1 MRYNKKEYR
10 EKGKERMIYLDNAAT
25 TRCGEE
31 AAALVM
37 RMLREEYG
45 NPSSLH
51 GMGLA
56 AEKEVRRAAG
66 RLAGVLRCKE
76 EEILFTSGATEANNL
91 ALIGGAWARKKRLCG
106 VVASPLEHASVICA
120 AERLGENGFSLS
132 WTKGTAPEDYAALV
146 DEKTAIVTCML
157 VNNET
162 GAVND
167 VAAIAE
173 AVRRKNPE
181 TLVHCDA
188 VQALGKLPVDLRHL
202 PVDLLSVS
210 AHKIYG
216 PKGVGALFVRRGVR
230 LCPLLCGGGQQKG
243 LRPGTESVPLIA
255 GFGLAA
261 EIAEARREER
271 FAHARE
277 LRGRL
282 CEGVRGWGEIN
293 SPENGSPF
301 ILNVSFEGL
310 RSETLLHF
318 LEAKGICVS
327 SGSACSRGKGSHVLA
342 AMGLPPAR
350 VDSALRLSFSHEIRP
365 EDIDAALAA
374 LREGVDTLARAR
386 RPRESQTGKGR
397 IV

>member
-1 MRYNKKEYR
+1 
-10 EKGKERMIYLDNAAT
+10 
-25 TRCGEE
+25 
-31 AAALVM
+31 
-37 RMLREEYG
+37 
-45 NPSSLH
+45 
-51 GMGLA
+51 
-56 AEKEVRRAAG
+56 
-66 RLAGVLRCKE
+66 
-76 EEILFTSGATEANNL
+76 
-91 ALIGGAWARKKRLCG
+91 
-106 VVASPLEHASVICA
+106 
-120 AERLGENGFSLS
+120 
-132 WTKGTAPEDYAALV
+132 
-146 DEKTAIVTCML
+146 ML

-162 GAVND
+162 GAVSD

-173 AVRRKNPE
+173 AVRQKNPQ

-188 VQALGKLPVDLRHL
+188 VQGFGKLPIDLRRL

-230 LCPLLCGGGQQKG
+230 LTPLLYGGGQQKG

-261 EIAEARREER
+261 EIAAARREER
-271 FAHARE
+271 FTYAAA
-277 LRGRL
+277 LRARL
-282 CEGVRGWGEIN
+282 CEAVQGWGTVN

-327 SGSACSRGKGSHVLA
+327 SGSACSKGKGSHVLS
-342 AMGLPPAR
+342 AMGLSPSR
-350 VDSALRLSFSHEIRP
+350 VDSALRLSFSHEVTP
-365 EDIDAALAA
+365 EDIDTAAAA

-386 RPRESQTGKGR
+386 RSAHPAG
-397 IV
+397 

>member
-1 MRYNKKEYR
+1 MEGNI
-10 EKGKERMIYLDNAAT
+10 GERGNRVERIIYLDNAAT
-25 TRCGEE
+25 TRYGEE
-31 AAALVM
+31 AAALIM
-37 RMLREEYG
+37 RLLREEYG
-45 NPSSLH
+45 NPSSLY

-56 AEKEVRRAAG
+56 AEKEVRRAAE
-66 RLAGVLRCKE
+66 RLASALRCRE
-76 EEILFTSGATEANNL
+76 DEIVFTSGATEANNL
-91 ALIGGAWARKKRLCG
+91 ALIGGARARQKRLTG
-106 VVASPLEHASVICA
+106 IVASPPEHASVLGA
-120 AERLGENGFSLS
+120 AGWLGENGFA
-132 WTKGTAPEDYAALV
+132 WRQTEGTAPQDYAALV
-146 DEKTAIVTCML
+146 DEKTTLVSCML

-162 GAVND
+162 GAVSD

-173 AVRRKNPE
+173 AVRQKNPQ

-188 VQALGKLPVDLRHL
+188 VQGFGKLPIDLRRL

-230 LCPLLCGGGQQKG
+230 LTPLLYGGGQQKG

-261 EIAEARREER
+261 EIAAARREER
-271 FAHARE
+271 FTYAAA
-277 LRGRL
+277 LRARL
-282 CEGVRGWGEIN
+282 CEAVQGWGTVN

-327 SGSACSRGKGSHVLA
+327 SGSACSKGKGSHVLS
-342 AMGLPPAR
+342 AMGLSPSR
-350 VDSALRLSFSHEIRP
+350 VDSALRLSFSHEVTP
-365 EDIDAALAA
+365 EDIDTAAAA

-386 RPRESQTGKGR
+386 RSAHPAG
-397 IV
+397 